1 MKIDK
6 LIEIFQKIR
15 TDYPSESV
23 TNQDILKLMELKI
36 RLENRSSQGS
46 NF

>member
-15 TDYPSESV
+15 ADYPSTNIS
-23 TNQDILKLMELKI
+23 NQDILKLMELKI
-36 RLENRSSQGS
+36 RLENRASRGTD
-46 NF
+46 F